1 MHLIRKISSTGLQSS
16 RADTLYD
23 SRHALWVAVAIPAP
37 PDRILRVP
45 FRGTVRS
52 AKRTVIQTCKQCG
65 AINQSSVELCCFC
78 SARLNPSAGPEE
90 NPVPNGSPSGTAV
103 PKFSVTAAGASRT
116 TGSLALQPEWR
127 REVNQRLRS
136 YRERRGHSG
145 NGDSQTALEFAQ
157 ANDEALSSATETE
170 SSDDYPAENGFT
182 HAAQVQPRIHY
193 DSQFDHEFDE
203 ATDAAVALDEDQYED
218 PLQATLAAAA
228 ARVESEASA
237 PAAAAKK
244 PEPFQHLL
252 IDVSRPP
259 EVEIAGPAM
268 PDAAES
274 AQVFPRHDSVLLP
287 VADLSIRRRAAA
299 VDAICLLLAFA
310 VVLGAFA
317 FFGGRL
323 IASKLDA
330 FVCGAILTLLYTQ
343 YFSLF
348 TMMGGATPGMML
360 AGLRLV
366 SFDGAAPEPR
376 QLIRRSAG
384 YLLSGGMAFLGFL
397 WSFWDEDHLS
407 WHDHISQTYITPIA
421 PAEELSITGTE
432 SHQSHT

>member
-1 MHLIRKISSTGLQSS
+1 
-16 RADTLYD
+16 LYD
-23 SRHALWVAVAIPAP
+23 SRHPLRVAVAIASA

-45 FRGTVRS
+45 FRATVRS

-65 AINQSSVELCCFC
+65 AINQSSVESCCFC
-78 SARLNPSAGPEE
+78 SARLNPSAGPQE
-90 NPVPNGSPSGTAV
+90 NTVPNGPQNGAAIPNLA
-103 PKFSVTAAGASRT
+103 PKFSVAAAGASRT
-116 TGSLALQPEWR
+116 SGSLALQPDWR

-145 NGDSQTALEFAQ
+145 NGESQTALEFEH
-157 ANDEALSSATETE
+157 ANDESMAGEIETQI
-170 SSDDYPAENGFT
+170 SDDHPGESGFA
-182 HAAQVQPRIHY
+182 HVSQVQPQIHY
-193 DSQFDHEFDE
+193 DSQLDHEFDE
-203 ATDAAVALDEDQYED
+203 ATDAAVTLDEDQYED

-228 ARVESEASA
+228 ARVESEALA
-237 PAAAAKK
+237 PATTAKK
-244 PEPFQHLL
+244 QEPFQHLL

-259 EVEIAGPAM
+259 DVEIAGPQM
-268 PDAAES
+268 RAAEES
-274 AQVFPRHDSVLLP
+274 AQVFPRHDSALLP
-287 VADLSIRRRAAA
+287 VADLGSRRRAAA
-299 VDAICLLLAFA
+299 VDAVCLLLAFA

-384 YLLSGGMAFLGFL
+384 YLLSGGMAFMGFL

-421 PAEELSITGTE
+421 PVEELSISGTSHHE
-432 SHQSHT
+432 SRI

>member
-1 MHLIRKISSTGLQSS
+1 MR
-16 RADTLYD
+16 
-23 SRHALWVAVAIPAP
+23 VAVAIASA

-65 AINQSSVELCCFC
+65 AINQSSVESCCFC

-90 NPVPNGSPSGTAV
+90 NTASNGPAVPKIT
-103 PKFSVTAAGASRT
+103 PKFSVAAAAASSRT
-116 TGSLALQPEWR
+116 SGSLALQPEWR

-136 YRERRGHSG
+136 YRERHGHSG
-145 NGDSQTALEFAQ
+145 NGDSQTALEFEHAAEEEMSVAIESQ
-157 ANDEALSSATETE
+157 
-170 SSDDYPAENGFT
+170 SSDVHPAEIGFAHT
-182 HAAQVQPRIHY
+182 AQVQPPIHY
-193 DSQFDHEFDE
+193 DSRLDHEFDE
-203 ATDAAVALDEDQYED
+203 ATDAAVTLDEDQYED

-228 ARVESEASA
+228 ARVEAEASA

-244 PEPFQHLL
+244 QEPFQHLL

-259 EVEIAGPAM
+259 DVEIAGPKM
-268 PDAAES
+268 RDAEEES
-274 AQVFPRHDSVLLP
+274 TQVFPRHDSALLP
-287 VADLSIRRRAAA
+287 VADLSSRRRAAA
-299 VDAICLLLAFA
+299 VDAVCLLLAFA

-317 FFGGRL
+317 FFGGKL

-366 SFDGAAPEPR
+366 SFDGGAPEPR

-384 YLLSGGMAFLGFL
+384 YLLSGGMAFMGFL

-407 WHDHISQTYITPIA
+407 WHDHISQTYITPITA
-421 PAEELSITGTE
+421 ADEMSMTGTARR
-432 SHQSHT
+432 QSQI

>member
-1 MHLIRKISSTGLQSS
+1 LR
-16 RADTLYD
+16 
-23 SRHALWVAVAIPAP
+23 VAVAIPAP

-90 NPVPNGSPSGTAV
+90 NTASNGIASGIPTGTAI
-103 PKFSVTAAGASRT
+103 PKFSVAAAGASRT
-116 TGSLALQPEWR
+116 SGSLALQPEWR

-136 YRERRGHSG
+136 YRERRGYSG
-145 NGDSQTALEFAQ
+145 NGDSQTALEFAH
-157 ANDEALSSATETE
+157 ADDEALSGATATLPAG
-170 SSDDYPAENGFT
+170 DHPAENGFANAT
-182 HAAQVQPRIHY
+182 QVQPETHY
-193 DSQFDHEFDE
+193 DSQVHHEFDE
-203 ATDAAVALDEDQYED
+203 ATDAAVTLDEDQYED

-228 ARVESEASA
+228 ARVESEAALPA
-237 PAAAAKK
+237 PPKK
-244 PEPFQHLL
+244 QEPFQHLL

-259 EVEIAGPAM
+259 EVEIAGPVM
-268 PDAAES
+268 RDAEEES
-274 AQVFPRHDSVLLP
+274 EQVFPRHDSTLLP
-287 VADLSIRRRAAA
+287 VADLSLRRRAAA
-299 VDAICLLLAFA
+299 VDAVCLLLAYG
-310 VVLGAFA
+310 VILGAFA

-360 AGLRLV
+360 VGLRLV

-384 YLLSGGMAFLGFL
+384 YLLSGGMAFMGFL

-407 WHDHISQTYITPIA
+407 WHDHISQTYITPIS
-421 PAEELSITGTE
+421 PAEETSVTGTTRR
-432 SHQSHT
+432 QSQS

>member
-1 MHLIRKISSTGLQSS
+1 LR
-16 RADTLYD
+16 
-23 SRHALWVAVAIPAP
+23 VAVAILAA
-37 PDRILRVP
+37 PDRILLVP

-90 NPVPNGSPSGTAV
+90 KSASNGSTIPAP
-103 PKFSVTAAGASRT
+103 PKFSVAAAGASRT
-116 TGSLALQPEWR
+116 SGSLALQPEWR

-136 YRERRGHSG
+136 YRERHGHSG
-145 NGDSQTALEFAQ
+145 NGDSQTALEFAH
-157 ANDEALSSATETE
+157 ADDESLSGATATL
-170 SSDDYPAENGFT
+170 STDDHPAENDFANT
-182 HAAQVQPRIHY
+182 AQVQPQIHF
-193 DSQFDHEFDE
+193 DSQVHHEFDE
-203 ATDAAVALDEDQYED
+203 ATDAAVTLDEDQYED

-228 ARVESEASA
+228 ARVESEALA
-237 PAAAAKK
+237 PTIPVKK
-244 PEPFQHLL
+244 QEPFQHLL

-259 EVEIAGPAM
+259 DVEIAGPARR
-268 PDAAES
+268 DAAEES
-274 AQVFPRHDSVLLP
+274 AQIFPRHDSTLLP
-287 VADLSIRRRAAA
+287 VADLSLRRRAAA
-299 VDAICLLLAFA
+299 VDAVCILSAFA
-310 VVLGAFA
+310 VVLGGFA

-360 AGLRLV
+360 VGLRLV

-376 QLIRRSAG
+376 QLIRRSAA
-384 YLLSGGMAFLGFL
+384 YLLSGGMAFMGFL

-421 PAEELSITGTE
+421 STEVMSITGSTR
-432 SHQSHT
+432 HQSQP

>member
-1 MHLIRKISSTGLQSS
+1 MR
-16 RADTLYD
+16 
-23 SRHALWVAVAIPAP
+23 VAVAIPAP

-65 AINQSSVELCCFC
+65 AINQSSVESCCFC

-90 NPVPNGSPSGTAV
+90 KSASIDPAVPKIT
-103 PKFSVTAAGASRT
+103 PKFSVAAAASSSRT
-116 TGSLALQPEWR
+116 SGSLALQPDWR

-145 NGDSQTALEFAQ
+145 NGDSQTALEFEHAH
-157 ANDEALSSATETE
+157 DEDTSGEIDTQSSV
-170 SSDDYPAENGFT
+170 SHPAENGFA
-182 HAAQVQPRIHY
+182 HEARVQPRIRY
-193 DSQFDHEFDE
+193 DSQSDHEFDE
-203 ATDAAVALDEDQYED
+203 ATDAAVTLDEDQYED

-228 ARVESEASA
+228 ARVESEAA
-237 PAAAAKK
+237 LPAAAKK
-244 PEPFQHLL
+244 QEPFQHLL

-259 EVEIAGPAM
+259 DVEVAGPKM
-268 PDAAES
+268 RDAEEEAP
-274 AQVFPRHDSVLLP
+274 QIFPRHDSALLP

-299 VDAICLLLAFA
+299 VDAVCLLLAFA

-360 AGLRLV
+360 TGLRLV

-384 YLLSGGMAFLGFL
+384 YLLSGGMAFMGFL

-407 WHDHISQTYITPIA
+407 WHDHISQTYLTPIA
-421 PAEELSITGTE
+421 PAENLSMTGTAR
-432 SHQSHT
+432 HQSQT

>member
-1 MHLIRKISSTGLQSS
+1 MHLTRKISAAGLQSS

-23 SRHALWVAVAIPAP
+23 SRHALRVAVAIVPA

-65 AINQSSVELCCFC
+65 AINQSSVESCCFC

-90 NPVPNGSPSGTAV
+90 KTVSNGPSDSPAV
-103 PKFSVTAAGASRT
+103 PKFSVAAAGART
-116 TGSLALQPEWR
+116 SGSLALQPEWR

-136 YRERRGHSG
+136 YRERHGHSG
-145 NGDSQTALEFAQ
+145 NGDSQTALEFAH
-157 ANDEALSSATETE
+157 ADDEALSGTIDAP
-170 SSDDYPAENGFT
+170 SSDDHLEENGFA
-182 HAAQVQPRIHY
+182 HAAQVQPKIRY
-193 DSQFDHEFDE
+193 DSQPDHEFDE
-203 ATDAAVALDEDQYED
+203 ATDPAVTLDEDQYED

-228 ARVESEASA
+228 ARVEAEAWA
-237 PAAAAKK
+237 PAATARK

-259 EVEIAGPAM
+259 EAEISGPAM
-268 PDAAES
+268 RENEEP
-274 AQVFPRHDSVLLP
+274 AQVFPRHDSALLP
-287 VADLSIRRRAAA
+287 VADLSLRRRAAA
-299 VDAICLLLAFA
+299 VDAVCLLLALA
-310 VVLGAFA
+310 AVLGAFA

-384 YLLSGGMAFLGFL
+384 YLLSGGMAFMGFL

-407 WHDHISQTYITPIA
+407 WHDHISQTYITPVA
-421 PAEELSITGTE
+421 PAGETSMTGTARHP
-432 SHQSHT
+432 SQT

>member
-1 MHLIRKISSTGLQSS
+1 LR
-16 RADTLYD
+16 
-23 SRHALWVAVAIPAP
+23 VAVAIASA

-65 AINQSSVELCCFC
+65 AINQSSVESCCFC

-90 NPVPNGSPSGTAV
+90 NTASNGPSVPEIT
-103 PKFSVTAAGASRT
+103 PKFSVAAAASSSRT
-116 TGSLALQPEWR
+116 SGSLALQPEWR

-145 NGDSQTALEFAQ
+145 NGDSQTALEFAH
-157 ANDEALSSATETE
+157 ADDEAPSGAIETQSFDDHLAE
-170 SSDDYPAENGFT
+170 SGFDRD
-182 HAAQVQPRIHY
+182 AQVQPQIHY
-193 DSQFDHEFDE
+193 GSQLDHEFDE
-203 ATDAAVALDEDQYED
+203 ATDAAVTLEEDQYED

-228 ARVESEASA
+228 ARVESEAAA
-237 PAAAAKK
+237 PAPANKQ
-244 PEPFQHLL
+244 EPFQHLL

-259 EVEIAGPAM
+259 DVEIAGPAM
-268 PDAAES
+268 RDAEEDS
-274 AQVFPRHDSVLLP
+274 AQVFPRHDSALLP
-287 VADLSIRRRAAA
+287 VADLSLRRRAAA
-299 VDAICLLLAFA
+299 VDGVCLLLAFA
-310 VVLGAFA
+310 VVLGGFA

-366 SFDGAAPEPR
+366 SFDGATPEPR
-376 QLIRRSAG
+376 QLIRRSAA
-384 YLLSGGMAFLGFL
+384 YLLSGGMAFMGFL

-421 PAEELSITGTE
+421 PAEALSMTGTPR
-432 SHQSHT
+432 HQSHT